1 MKNAPFDIQVKQLRF
16 VPFFDVSSNASMSG
30 LKEEVFFRPR
40 NAKISCS
47 ILGTSLKHGYI
58 RN

>member
-1 MKNAPFDIQVKQLRF
+1 MRNAPFDFQVNGLKF
-16 VPFFDVSSNASMSG
+16 VPFFGVLQNAPMSG
-30 LKEEVFFRPR
+30 LKEQVFFRPR
-40 NAKISCS
+40 NAVLSCS